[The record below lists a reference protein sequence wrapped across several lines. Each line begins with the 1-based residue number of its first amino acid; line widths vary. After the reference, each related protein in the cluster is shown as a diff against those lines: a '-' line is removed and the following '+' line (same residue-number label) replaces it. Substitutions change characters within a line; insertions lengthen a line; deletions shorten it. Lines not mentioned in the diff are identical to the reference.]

1 MLETKI
7 ISAMEKCF
15 LDQTPADFPVL
26 ERIRMYKNERATV
39 QFAVYDPDESDNCC
53 HLVEVKVYGTLAKY
67 ATMHTIENIVNYAPS
82 FTTPR
87 RTR

>member
-26 ERIRMYKNERATV
+26 ERDRKSV
-39 QFAVYDPDESDNCC
+39 V
-53 HLVEVKVYGTLAKY
+53 
-67 ATMHTIENIVNYAPS
+67 
-82 FTTPR
+82 
-87 RTR
+87 

>member
-39 QFAVYDPDESDNCC
+39 QFAVYDPDEPRS
-53 HLVEVKVYGTLAKY
+53 
-67 ATMHTIENIVNYAPS
+67 APVS
-82 FTTPR
+82 WIR
-87 RTR
+87 RFYVPNRGCIPMCLPIR